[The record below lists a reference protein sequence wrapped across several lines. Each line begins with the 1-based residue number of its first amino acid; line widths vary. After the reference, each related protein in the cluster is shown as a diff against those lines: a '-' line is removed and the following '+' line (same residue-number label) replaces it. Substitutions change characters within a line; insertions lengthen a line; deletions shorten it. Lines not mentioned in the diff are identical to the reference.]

1 MQAKAG
7 RTSRAP
13 SPAMV
18 VAIIALVLALTGTAF
33 AALGKNSV
41 GTRQLKSKSI
51 TTGKIANN
59 AVNAAKVADH
69 SLTGQDIN
77 IAALGTVPHAT
88 SADTAGNANTVGGH
102 SASCPAGTVLLR
114 GVCFDSSPGPLASSV
129 GAAAD
134 ACAAKGGWLPTP
146 LELYSVRG
154 TINLGTGVG
163 TDHTYTD
170 SFYGNTTGGSYRTIV
185 LDGTGA
191 LSEQE
196 TGAAAHYLCAYA
208 LVR

>member
-1 MQAKAG
+1 
-7 RTSRAP
+7 
-13 SPAMV
+13 MV

-77 IAALGTVPHAT
+77 IGALGTVPKAT

-102 SASCPAGTVLLR
+102 SASCPGATVLLR
-114 GVCFDSSPGPLASSV
+114 GTCFDSSPGPLTSSV

-134 ACAAKGGWLPTP
+134 ACASKGGYLPTP

-170 SFYGNTTGGSYRTIV
+170 SFYGNTTGGNYRTIV

-196 TGAAAHYLCAYA
+196 TNASAHYVCAYA